1 VEETMAKTI
10 SDQLD
15 AVLNE
20 FERNVPHVEA
30 TAVVSTDGLVI
41 ASRLPKEVEED
52 RVGAMGAAILSIST
66 RSGSELERGNMERV
80 LIEGTNGYLLIRS
93 IADVAILVCLVD
105 KEVRLGMLFYEC
117 KNCVEKLSEIL

>member
-1 VEETMAKTI
+1 MAQTI

-15 AVLNE
+15 AVLIE

-30 TAVVSTDGLVI
+30 TAIVSTDGLVI
-41 ASRLPKEVEED
+41 ASRLPAEVEED

-66 RSGSELERGNMERV
+66 RSGDELDRGDMLRV

-93 IADVAILVCLVD
+93 IGDIAILVALVD
-105 KEVRLGMLFYEC
+105 KNVRLGMLFYEC
-117 KNCVEKLSEIL
+117 KQCIAKLSEIL